1 MKNLYIPPALIAYS
15 ILVMILL
22 YSFEGQYNFMLFPFN
37 LIGLGFVFLGFMLMG
52 KARELFSKHQ
62 TTLKIKRSTHL
73 IKDGVFSKTRNPMYV
88 GMFFLV
94 FGFSVISTNIIALLL
109 PFVFILLVRMI
120 FISKEE
126 CLMNDAFGKEYLEY
140 KKTVRRWF

>member
-22 YSFEGQYNFMLFPFN
+22 YSFIGQYNFILFPFN
-37 LIGLGFVFLGFMLMG
+37 LIGLGFAFFGFMLMG
-52 KARELFSKHQ
+52 KARELFNKHQ
-62 TTLKIKRSTHL
+62 TTLKIERSTHL
-73 IKDGVFSKTRNPMYV
+73 IKDGVFSRTRNPMYV

-94 FGFSVISTNIIALLL
+94 FGFSVISTNLIALLL

-126 CLMNDAFGKEYLEY
+126 SLMNEAFGKEYLEY
-140 KKTVRRWF
+140 RKTVRRWF